1 MLGLRSRSRRRC
13 TGSGLEDGDEV
24 DRHQQRPRTRSRS
37 GSRTDQSQ
45 GPRGQSA
52 AGRHFFR
59 DLRLQFLD
67 SNPSGGNSGGET
79 GEEEQVQRDGRGDD
93 TAQDDSDVQIVEED
107 GVALSD
113 SQEMNE
119 VEEVAMGDAD
129 EVREEEVERDVSP
142 SMSMNMRTRLENGV
156 RRHERA
162 ELLSTVRSLEAT
174 LEERERAM
182 SEVVGALTCP
192 VCLELPRHLPVPV
205 CQNGHT
211 ICLTCSRNG
220 LGHCPVCRDPR
231 PRGVSFL
238 AGRLIQVVPHRCP
251 YQPCNKVMTMGEVE
265 EHQAACQHR
274 NIRCVASSQCR
285 ANLTPA
291 ALKEHLS
298 VSGRCMYTIVMNP
311 RIDHARRKAC
321 LKFSIRLQAASLNNP
336 GRRQF
341 SLRAFQWEGR
351 CFCVNIRK
359 LVDWLL
365 VLPMMVGSEEES
377 ETYAVRA
384 TLGGGERSVSF
395 TGGVVSTE
403 VEKRRWDEDGFLV
416 SLKSIRKLLVPGTPD
431 EECARLPC
439 TIELESRQE

>member
-13 TGSGLEDGDEV
+13 TGSGLDDEEDEEV
-24 DRHQQRPRTRSRS
+24 VERRQQQRPRTRSRS

-45 GPRGQSA
+45 
-52 AGRHFFR
+52 
-59 DLRLQFLD
+59 
-67 SNPSGGNSGGET
+67 
-79 GEEEQVQRDGRGDD
+79 VQRDGRGND

-113 SQEMNE
+113 SQEVNE

-129 EVREEEVERDVSP
+129 EVMEEEVQRDVRDRF
-142 SMSMNMRTRLENGV
+142 RTHLENLE
-156 RRHERA
+156 RRRIERSRA
-162 ELLSTVRSLEAT
+162 ELHNTVRSLEAT
-174 LEERERAM
+174 LQERERVM

-205 CQNGHT
+205 CHNGHT
-211 ICLTCSRNG
+211 VCLTCSRNG
-220 LGHCPVCRDPR
+220 LGHCPVCRDPQ
-231 PRGVSFL
+231 PRGVSLL

-251 YQPCNKVMTMGEVE
+251 HQPCNKVMTMGEVE

-274 NIRCVASSQCR
+274 NMRCVASSQCN

-291 ALKEHLS
+291 TLKEHLS
-298 VSGRCMYTIVMNP
+298 GRCQYTIVVHP
-311 RIDHARRKAC
+311 RIDQARRKAC
-321 LKFSIRLQAASLNNP
+321 LKFTLRLQAACLNNQ

-384 TLGGGERSVSF
+384 TLGGGDRSVSF

-416 SLKSIRKLLVPGTPD
+416 SLKSIRKLLVAGTPD
-431 EECARLPC
+431 EEHVRLPC
-439 TIELESRQE
+439 TIELESRQG